1 MIKCIKNT
9 KNIEIN
15 MINKIYKMPVSLEI
29 QRLFADL
36 AQSVKHHVIGSKGL
50 KELKT
55 KLPKT
60 INL

>member
-1 MIKCIKNT
+1 
-9 KNIEIN
+9 
-15 MINKIYKMPVSLEI
+15 MPVTLKK
-29 QRLFADL
+29 QRDFCADL